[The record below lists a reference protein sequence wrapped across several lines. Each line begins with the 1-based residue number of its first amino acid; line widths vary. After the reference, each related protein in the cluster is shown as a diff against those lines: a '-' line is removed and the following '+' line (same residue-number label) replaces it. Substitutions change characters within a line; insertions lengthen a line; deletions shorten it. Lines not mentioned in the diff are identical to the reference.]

1 MQTDIPF
8 AAISGRHMTRA
19 LVCGLIGL
27 FAVLISHGLAAD
39 SKGGQPQLPTIELG
53 VGERTLVVEV
63 ASSSEQ
69 RYNGLSFRTSLGAD
83 EGMLFV
89 YSEPRE
95 LTFTMRNTLL
105 PLSIAYIDADLVIH
119 EILDMDVGP
128 GQLFPSR
135 GLVKYALEVN
145 QGWFEQHGIS
155 KGTRVQ
161 LR

>member
-1 MQTDIPF
+1 MQTE
-8 AAISGRHMTRA
+8 ISLVTIRA
-19 LVCGLIGL
+19 RRTPKALLCGLIGL
-27 FAVLISHGLAAD
+27 FAVLISHGHAAD
-39 SKGGQPQLPTIELG
+39 EKGGQPQLPTIELG

-69 RYNGLSFRTSLGAD
+69 RYNGLSFRTRLGAD

-95 LTFTMRNTLL
+95 LIFTMRNTLL

-128 GQLFPSR
+128 GQLFPS
-135 GLVKYALEVN
+135 GGVVKYALEVN
-145 QGWFEQHGIS
+145 QGWFEQHGIT